1 MNDIENLGINS
12 AGGIG
17 SKMPHSHSTPAGVD
31 GGSRTPPATP
41 RKAGKMLAVRVQMLD
56 DTVTMFQVQAKAL
69 GRVLFDQ
76 VCKQLNLL
84 EADYFGLE
92 YQELNGTKYW
102 LDLEKPVCRQ
112 VGLTLVD
119 PLLRFCVKFYTP
131 DPAQLEEEFTRY
143 LYCLQIK
150 RDLAQGSLQ
159 CNDNT
164 AALMASYI
172 VQAECGDYVIEDY
185 PDHTYLSTYKFIP
198 HQDMELERRIMENHK
213 KHAGQSPA
221 EADLNLLETAR
232 RCELYGMKM
241 HSAKDHEGVPLNL
254 AVAHMGIVV
263 FQNYTKINT
272 FSWAKIR
279 KISFKRKRFLIKL
292 HPEGYGYYKDTVEFF
307 FEGRNECK
315 NFWKKCVENHGFFR
329 CSTVKHVVRQKTRVL
344 SRGSSFRYSGKTQK
358 QIVEFVRDN
367 YVKRQT
373 FHRSNSFRQTS
384 GGRALQGSEGGGYR
398 GATPSSSLMGSSSIS
413 AHPLLPLG
421 DPVLGTPALS
431 LSCGSM
437 TLDSPT
443 TATSV
448 SMGGTT
454 DRRREDTATSFR
466 TLTSIDIHS
475 PATPNLAPAPL
486 HHLHASSQ
494 QRISTTD
501 TESELQQ
508 LVHKQENN
516 NSFYNSSQT
525 EKCPNGSTGISTN
538 GVENVPDLSPV
549 KQMKNGEVEDRKTKI
564 ILSPTNGFHLQR
576 WPTDKAYYIAKEL
589 LMTERTYK
597 KDLDIINLWFREEVS
612 REAELEA
619 GPAVALIELLADA
632 HAPCLQE
639 MEARLARWEGNAR
652 HNIGDFLYNTL
663 LNVLPLYDQYLE
675 NLMPALEKIEYSI
688 RTSRRFDQLCRDFE
702 SQKHCYLPLSSLLL
716 KPLQRL
722 LHYNS
727 IIDRL
732 LDHYPKDHT
741 DFEDCLAARDRLGE
755 TLLEGLTVLNQAEN
769 LVQLCELQKDI
780 SGFDDLVQDG
790 RRFIRQGCLQK
801 YSNKGYQQRMFFLFS
816 DILLYTYRTQ
826 QPIQCFRVH
835 GQLPLKGVKIQD
847 GDNKT
852 GTDFAFVIHGLGNSP
867 LTVAASNE
875 DEKERWLEDLNVTIA
890 QATDSVDGKCPY
902 LSSKSCI
909 LGSTDEVSDEPGSR
923 EVDRTNCGGAK
934 TSQRSNTT
942 VHVCWHRNTSISY
955 SDQLRA
961 FQNQLSGFLLRKFKN
976 CNGWQKLW
984 VVFTNFCLFFYKS
997 HQDDFPLASLPL
1009 LGYTVSTPTEKDG
1022 ISKDFVFKLQF
1033 KNHVYFFRAESD
1045 YTFGRWIEVIGSA
1058 TQHSHISVS
1067 FTHKKIVG
1075 EFRDGLNEAE

>member
-1 MNDIENLGINS
+1 MNDIGS
-12 AGGIG
+12 VSMKGSGV

-31 GGSRTPPATP
+31 GGSRTPPTTP

-56 DTVTMFQVQAKAL
+56 DTITMFQVQAKAL

-76 VCKQLNLL
+76 VCKQLHLL

-92 YQELNGTKYW
+92 YQEPNGTKYW

-112 VGLTLVD
+112 VGLSLID

-143 LYCLQIK
+143 LFCLQIK
-150 RDLAQGSLQ
+150 RDLAQGLLQ

-185 PDHTYLSTYKFIP
+185 PDHTYLSTYKFVP
-198 HQDMELERRIMENHK
+198 HQDQELERRIMENHK

-241 HSAKDHEGVPLNL
+241 HPAKDHEGVPLNL

-263 FQNYTKINT
+263 YQRFTKINT

-292 HPEGYGYYKDTVEFF
+292 HPEGYGFYKDTVEFF

-315 NFWKKCVENHGFFR
+315 SFWKKCVENHGFFR
-329 CSTVKHVVRQKTRVL
+329 CSVVKRVVRQKTRVL

-373 FHRSNSFRQTS
+373 FQRSNSFRQTS
-384 GGRALQGSEGGGYR
+384 GGRALQGLEGGGYR

-421 DPVLGTPALS
+421 DPALETPALS
-431 LSCGSM
+431 LSYGSM

-443 TATSV
+443 TVTSV
-448 SMGGTT
+448 SMGGTIH
-454 DRRREDTATSFR
+454 RREDTATSFR
-466 TLTSIDIHS
+466 TLTSIDVHS
-475 PATPNLAPAPL
+475 PATPSQVPAPRQML
-486 HHLHASSQ
+486 VAS
-494 QRISTTD
+494 QRISSAD
-501 TESELQQ
+501 TETDKQGSPKKQ
-508 LVHKQENN
+508 QENN
-516 NSFYNSSQT
+516 NSVFANDKSPF
-525 EKCPNGSTGISTN
+525 EKCATN
-538 GVENVPDLSPV
+538 GMVDTSNTSIINTPDLSPV
-549 KQMKNGEVEDRKTKI
+549 KNVKNGEVEDAEVRKTK
-564 ILSPTNGFHLQR
+564 R

-597 KDLDIINLWFREEVS
+597 KDLDVINVWFREEVS
-612 REAELEA
+612 REAELE
-619 GPAVALIELLADA
+619 GEAVVSLIELLADV
-632 HAPCLQE
+632 HGPCLQE
-639 MEARLARWEGNAR
+639 MEARLARWESNAR

-675 NLMPALEKIEYSI
+675 NLIPVLEKMEYYT

-702 SQKHCYLPLSSLLL
+702 AQKHCYLPLTSFLL

-722 LHYNS
+722 LHYNN

-755 TLLEGLTVLNQAEN
+755 TLLEGLSIINQAEN
-769 LVQLCELQKDI
+769 LVQLCEIQRDI
-780 SGFDDLVQDG
+780 SGFDNLVQEG

-801 YSNKGYQQRMFFLFS
+801 YSRKGFQQRMFFLFS
-816 DILLYTYRTQ
+816 DVLLYTFCTQ
-826 QPIQCFRVH
+826 QPTQCFRVH
-835 GQLPLKGVKIQD
+835 GQLPLKGMKIRE

-852 GTDFAFVIHGLGNSP
+852 GSEFAFIIDAQGNQS

-875 DEKERWLEDLNVTIA
+875 EEKERWLEDLNMAIA
-890 QATDSVDGKCPY
+890 QVDADPKMPY
-902 LSSKSCI
+902 LNLKSCS
-909 LGSTDEVSDEPGSR
+909 STDEVGDGS
-923 EVDRTNCGGAK
+923 CGNAK

-955 SDQLRA
+955 SDHLRA

-976 CNGWQKLW
+976 SNGWQKLW
-984 VVFTNFCLFFYKS
+984 VSFTNFCLFFYKS

-1009 LGYTVSTPTEKDG
+1009 LGYTVTTPTEKDG
-1022 ISKDFVFKLQF
+1022 INKDFVFKLQF
-1033 KNHVYFFRAESD
+1033 KSHVYFFRAESD
-1045 YTFGRWIEVIGSA
+1045 YTFGRWIEVIRSA
-1058 TQHSHISVS
+1058 TQQGNVPIS
-1067 FTHKKIVG
+1067 FNGKEG
-1075 EFRDGLNEAE
+1075 Y

>member
-1 MNDIENLGINS
+1 MNDIDSMSMKGS
-12 AGGIG
+12 GG

-31 GGSRTPPATP
+31 GGSRTPPTTP

-56 DTVTMFQVQAKAL
+56 DTITMFQVQAKAL

-76 VCKQLNLL
+76 VCKQLHLL

-112 VGLTLVD
+112 VGLSLVD

-143 LYCLQIK
+143 LFCLQIK
-150 RDLAQGSLQ
+150 RDLTLGLLQ

-185 PDHTYLSTYKFIP
+185 PDHTYLSTYKFVP
-198 HQDMELERRIMENHK
+198 HQDQELERRIMENHK
-213 KHAGQSPA
+213 RHAGQSPA

-241 HSAKDHEGVPLNL
+241 HPAKDHERVSLNL

-329 CSTVKHVVRQKTRVL
+329 CSVVKHVVRQKTRVL

-373 FHRSNSFRQTS
+373 FQRSNSFRQTS

-421 DPVLGTPALS
+421 DPALATPALS

-443 TATSV
+443 TVTSV
-448 SMGGTT
+448 SMGGTIH
-454 DRRREDTATSFR
+454 RRDDTATSFR
-466 TLTSIDIHS
+466 TLTSIDVHS
-475 PATPNLAPAPL
+475 PATPSQAPAQRQTL
-486 HHLHASSQ
+486 ATNQ
-494 QRISTTD
+494 QRISSAD
-501 TESELQQ
+501 VEEEAQDESSKQR
-508 LVHKQENN
+508 QENN
-516 NSFYNSSQT
+516 NSVFTTEISQ
-525 EKCPNGSTGISTN
+525 EKRTN
-538 GVENVPDLSPV
+538 GVAEMNNASVVNSPDLSPV
-549 KQMKNGEVEDRKTKI
+549 KNLRNGEIEDTEVRKTK
-564 ILSPTNGFHLQR
+564 R
-576 WPTDKAYYIAKEL
+576 WPTDKVYYIAKEL

-597 KDLDIINLWFREEVS
+597 KDLDVINVWFREEVS
-612 REAELEA
+612 REAELE
-619 GPAVALIELLADA
+619 GDVVVSLIELLADA
-632 HAPCLQE
+632 HGPCLQE
-639 MEARLARWEGNAR
+639 MEARLARWESNAR

-675 NLMPALEKIEYSI
+675 NLISVLEKMEYSM

-702 SQKHCYLPLSSLLL
+702 SQKHCYLPLTSFLL

-722 LHYNS
+722 LHYNN
-727 IIDRL
+727 IIDIL

-741 DFEDCLAARDRLGE
+741 DFEDCLAARDRLSE
-755 TLLEGLTVLNQAEN
+755 TLLEGLTVINQAEN
-769 LVQLCELQKDI
+769 LVQLCEMQRDI
-780 SGFDDLVQDG
+780 SNFDNLFQEG

-801 YSNKGYQQRMFFLFS
+801 YSRKGFQQRMFFLFS
-816 DILLYTYRTQ
+816 DVLLYTFRTQ
-826 QPIQCFRVH
+826 QPTQCFRVH
-835 GQLPLKGVKIQD
+835 GQIPVKGMKIQE

-852 GTDFAFVIHGLGNSP
+852 GIDHVFIISGYDNQS
-867 LTVAASNE
+867 LTVAAYNE
-875 DEKERWLEDLNVTIA
+875 GDKERWIEDLNITIA
-890 QATDSVDGKCPY
+890 HADAQDAKLPY
-902 LSSKSCI
+902 LSLKSC
-909 LGSTDEVSDEPGSR
+909 STDEVGDNVGLEA
-923 EVDRTNCGGAK
+923 DRASCGGAK
-934 TSQRSNTT
+934 ASQRSNTT
-942 VHVCWHRNTSISY
+942 VHVCWHRSTSISY
-955 SDQLRA
+955 VDQLRA

-976 CNGWQKLW
+976 SNGWQKLW
-984 VVFTNFCLFFYKS
+984 VVFTSFCLFFYKS

-1009 LGYTVSTPTEKDG
+1009 LGYTVSTPSEIDG
-1022 ISKDFVFKLQF
+1022 INKDFVFKLQF
-1033 KNHVYFFRAESD
+1033 KSHVYFFRAESD
-1045 YTFGRWIEVIGSA
+1045 YTFGRWMVVIRSA
-1058 TQHSHISVS
+1058 TEQS
-1067 FTHKKIVG
+1067 
-1075 EFRDGLNEAE
+1075 

>member
-1 MNDIENLGINS
+1 MNDIDNLGMIS
-12 AGGIG
+12 

-31 GGSRTPPATP
+31 GGSRTPPTTP

-56 DTVTMFQVQAKAL
+56 DTITMFQVQAKAM

-76 VCKQLNLL
+76 VCKQLHLL

-92 YQELNGTKYW
+92 YQEPNGTKYW

-112 VGLTLVD
+112 VGLSLVD

-131 DPAQLEEEFTRY
+131 DPGQLEEEFTRY
-143 LYCLQIK
+143 LFCLQIK
-150 RDLAQGSLQ
+150 RDLSQGYLQ

-185 PDHTYLSTYKFIP
+185 PDHTYLSTYKFVP
-198 HQDMELERRIMENHK
+198 HQDQELERRIMENHK

-241 HSAKDHEGVPLNL
+241 HPAKDHEGVPLNL
-254 AVAHMGIVV
+254 AVAHMGIIV
-263 FQNYTKINT
+263 FQHYTKINT

-329 CSTVKHVVRQKTRVL
+329 CSVVKRVIRQKTRVL

-373 FHRSNSFRQTS
+373 FQRSNSFRQTS

-421 DPVLGTPALS
+421 DPALGTPALS

-443 TATSV
+443 TVTSV
-448 SMGGTT
+448 SMGGTSH
-454 DRRREDTATSFR
+454 RRDDTAMSYR
-466 TLTSIDIHS
+466 TLTSIDVHS
-475 PATPNLAPAPL
+475 PATPNQAQSHRHTMGA
-486 HHLHASSQ
+486 HQQQ
-494 QRISTTD
+494 QRITSSTDGDEVDKNHENT
-501 TESELQQ
+501 S
-508 LVHKQENN
+508 KAENN
-516 NSFYNSSQT
+516 NSFYVNGKA
-525 EKCPNGSTGISTN
+525 EKGQNGIGEI
-538 GVENVPDLSPV
+538 NVNVNVINTPDLSPE
-549 KQMKNGEVEDRKTKI
+549 KHLKNGEVEDSEIRKTK
-564 ILSPTNGFHLQR
+564 R

-597 KDLDIINLWFREEVS
+597 KDLDVINIWFREEVS
-612 REAELEA
+612 RESDLE
-619 GPAVALIELLADA
+619 GEPAVGLIELLADA
-632 HAPCLQE
+632 HGPCLQE
-639 MEARLARWEGNAR
+639 MEARLARWESNAR

-675 NLMPALEKIEYSI
+675 NLIPVLEKMEYSM

-702 SQKHCYLPLSSLLL
+702 SQKYCYLPLTSFLL

-769 LVQLCELQKDI
+769 LVQLCELQRDI
-780 SGFDDLVQDG
+780 SGFDNLVQEG

-801 YSNKGYQQRMFFLFS
+801 YSHKGFQQRMFFLFS
-816 DILLYTYRTQ
+816 DILLYTFRTQ
-826 QPIQCFRVH
+826 QPTQCFRVH
-835 GQLPLKGVKIQD
+835 GQLPLKGVTIQD

-852 GTDFAFVIHGLGNSP
+852 GTDFVFVIHGQGNQS
-867 LTVAASNE
+867 LTVAASSE
-875 DEKERWLEDLNVTIA
+875 EEKERWLEDLSMAIA
-890 QATDSVDGKCPY
+890 QMENEGKTPY
-902 LSSKSCI
+902 LTVKSCI
-909 LGSTDEVSDEPGSR
+909 LGSVDELGGAIDL
-923 EVDRTNCGGAK
+923 DRTSCGGAK
-934 TSQRSNTT
+934 DSQRSNTT

-976 CNGWQKLW
+976 SNGWQKLW

-1009 LGYTVSTPTEKDG
+1009 LGYAVSTPTEKDG
-1022 ISKDFVFKLQF
+1022 INKDFVFKLQF

-1045 YTFGRWIEVIGSA
+1045 FTFGRCAQHLTDLTRMGS
-1058 TQHSHISVS
+1058 
-1067 FTHKKIVG
+1067 
-1075 EFRDGLNEAE
+1075 

>member
-1 MNDIENLGINS
+1 MNDIDSMSMKGS
-12 AGGIG
+12 GG

-31 GGSRTPPATP
+31 GGSRTPPTTP

-56 DTVTMFQVQAKAL
+56 DTITMFQVQAKAL

-76 VCKQLNLL
+76 VCKQLHLL

-92 YQELNGTKYW
+92 YQEPNGTKYW

-112 VGLTLVD
+112 VGLSLVD

-143 LYCLQIK
+143 LFCLQIK
-150 RDLAQGSLQ
+150 RDLAQGLLQ

-185 PDHTYLSTYKFIP
+185 PDHTYLSTYKFVP
-198 HQDMELERRIMENHK
+198 HQDQELERRIMENHK

-232 RCELYGMKM
+232 RCELYGIKM
-241 HSAKDHEGVPLNL
+241 HPAKDHERVSLNL

-329 CSTVKHVVRQKTRVL
+329 CSVVKHVVRQKTRVL

-373 FHRSNSFRQTS
+373 FQRSNSFRQTS

-421 DPVLGTPALS
+421 DPALATPALS

-443 TATSV
+443 TVTSV
-448 SMGGTT
+448 SMGGTIH
-454 DRRREDTATSFR
+454 RRDDTATSFR
-466 TLTSIDIHS
+466 TLTSIDVHS
-475 PATPNLAPAPL
+475 PATPSQAPAQRQTL
-486 HHLHASSQ
+486 ATNQ
-494 QRISTTD
+494 QRISSAD
-501 TESELQQ
+501 IEGKKQDESSKQQ
-508 LVHKQENN
+508 QENN
-516 NSFYNSSQT
+516 NSVFTTELSQ
-525 EKCPNGSTGISTN
+525 EKRTN
-538 GVENVPDLSPV
+538 GVAEMNNASIVNSPDLSPV
-549 KQMKNGEVEDRKTKI
+549 KNLRNGEIEETEVRKTK
-564 ILSPTNGFHLQR
+564 R
-576 WPTDKAYYIAKEL
+576 WPTDKVYYIAKEL

-597 KDLDIINLWFREEVS
+597 KDLDVINVWFREEVS
-612 REAELEA
+612 REAELE
-619 GPAVALIELLADA
+619 GDVVVSLIELLADA
-632 HAPCLQE
+632 HGPCLQE
-639 MEARLARWEGNAR
+639 MEARLARWESNAR

-675 NLMPALEKIEYSI
+675 NLISVLEKMEYSM

-702 SQKHCYLPLSSLLL
+702 SQKHCYLPLTSFLL

-722 LHYNS
+722 LHYNN
-727 IIDRL
+727 IIDIL

-755 TLLEGLTVLNQAEN
+755 TLLEGLTVINQAEN
-769 LVQLCELQKDI
+769 LVQLCEMQRDI
-780 SGFDDLVQDG
+780 SGFDNLFQEG

-801 YSNKGYQQRMFFLFS
+801 YSRKGFQQRMFFLFS
-816 DILLYTYRTQ
+816 DVLLYTFRTQ
-826 QPIQCFRVH
+826 QPTQCFRVH
-835 GQLPLKGVKIQD
+835 GQIPVKGMKIQE

-852 GTDFAFVIHGLGNSP
+852 GTDHVFVISGYENQS
-867 LTVAASNE
+867 LTVAACSE
-875 DEKERWLEDLNVTIA
+875 EEKERWIEDLNMTIA
-890 QATDSVDGKCPY
+890 QADAQDAKLPY
-902 LSSKSCI
+902 LSLKSS
-909 LGSTDEVSDEPGSR
+909 GSADEVGDNVGLETDRGSCAD
-923 EVDRTNCGGAK
+923 VKA
-934 TSQRSNTT
+934 SQRSNTT
-942 VHVCWHRNTSISY
+942 VHVCWHRNTSICY
-955 SDQLRA
+955 IDQLRA

-976 CNGWQKLW
+976 SNGWQKLW
-984 VVFTNFCLFFYKS
+984 VVFTSFCLFFYKS

-1009 LGYTVSTPTEKDG
+1009 LGYTVSTPSETDG
-1022 ISKDFVFKLQF
+1022 INKDFVFKLQF
-1033 KNHVYFFRAESD
+1033 KSHVYFFRAESD
-1045 YTFGRWIEVIGSA
+1045 YTFGRWMVVIRSA
-1058 TQHSHISVS
+1058 TQQS
-1067 FTHKKIVG
+1067 
-1075 EFRDGLNEAE
+1075 

>member
-1 MNDIENLGINS
+1 MNDIESIGMS
-12 AGGIG
+12 GGG

-56 DTVTMFQVQAKAL
+56 DTITMFQVQAKAL

-76 VCKQLNLL
+76 VCKQLHLL

-92 YQELNGTKYW
+92 YQEPNGTKYW

-112 VGLTLVD
+112 VGLSLVD

-150 RDLAQGSLQ
+150 RDLAQGLLQ

-185 PDHTYLSTYKFIP
+185 PDHTYLSTYKFVP
-198 HQDMELERRIMENHK
+198 HQDQELERRIMENHK

-232 RCELYGMKM
+232 RCELYGIKM
-241 HSAKDHEGVPLNL
+241 HPAKDHEGVPLNL

-263 FQNYTKINT
+263 YQNYTKINT

-329 CSTVKHVVRQKTRVL
+329 CSVVKRVVRQKTRVL

-373 FHRSNSFRQTS
+373 FQRSNSFRQTS

-421 DPVLGTPALS
+421 DPALETPALS

-443 TATSV
+443 TVTSV
-448 SMGGTT
+448 SMGGTSH
-454 DRRREDTATSFR
+454 RRDDTAMSFR
-466 TLTSIDIHS
+466 TLTSIDVHS
-475 PATPNLAPAPL
+475 PATPSQVPAQRQSLAIGP
-486 HHLHASSQ
+486 
-494 QRISTTD
+494 QRISSTD
-501 TESELQQ
+501 TETE
-508 LVHKQENN
+508 KQDLPSKQKNN
-516 NSFYNSSQT
+516 NSVFAAMKT
-525 EKCPNGSTGISTN
+525 PEKRAN
-538 GVENVPDLSPV
+538 GVADISSVSIVNTPDLSPI
-549 KQMKNGEVEDRKTKI
+549 KNMRNGDVDDAEIRKTK
-564 ILSPTNGFHLQR
+564 R

-597 KDLDIINLWFREEVS
+597 KDLDVINVWFREEVS
-612 REAELEA
+612 REAEAEGEA
-619 GPAVALIELLADA
+619 VVTLIELLADV
-632 HAPCLQE
+632 HGPCLQE
-639 MEARLARWEGNAR
+639 MEARLARWESNAR

-675 NLMPALEKIEYSI
+675 NLIPAVEKMEYAM
-688 RTSRRFDQLCRDFE
+688 RTSKRFDQLCRDFE
-702 SQKHCYLPLSSLLL
+702 SQKHCYLPLSSFLL

-727 IIDRL
+727 IIDSL

-755 TLLEGLTVLNQAEN
+755 TLLEGLSVLNQAEN
-769 LVQLCELQKDI
+769 LVQLYELQRDI
-780 SGFDDLVQDG
+780 SGFNNLVQEG
-790 RRFIRQGCLQK
+790 RRFIRQGCLLK
-801 YSNKGYQQRMFFLFS
+801 YSRKGFQQRMFFLFS
-816 DILLYTYRTQ
+816 DVLLYTFRTQ
-826 QPIQCFRVH
+826 QPTQCFRVH
-835 GQLPLKGVKIQD
+835 GQLPLKGMKIQD

-852 GTDFAFVIHGLGNSP
+852 GSDFAFVIYGLGNQS

-875 DEKERWLEDLNVTIA
+875 EEKERWLEDLNMAIL
-890 QATDSVDGKCPY
+890 QADTADGKTPY
-902 LSSKSCI
+902 LSLKSCS
-909 LGSTDEVSDEPGSR
+909 STDEVADGIGL
-923 EVDRTNCGGAK
+923 EVDRTSCGGAK
-934 TSQRSNTT
+934 ASQRSNTT
-942 VHVCWHRNTSISY
+942 VHVCWHRNMSISY
-955 SDQLRA
+955 SDHLRA

-976 CNGWQKLW
+976 SNGWQKLW

-1009 LGYTVSTPTEKDG
+1009 LGYAVSTPSEKDG
-1022 ISKDFVFKLQF
+1022 INKDFVFKLQF
-1033 KNHVYFFRAESD
+1033 KSHVYFFRAESD
-1045 YTFGRWIEVIGSA
+1045 YTFGRWMEVIRSA
-1058 TQHSHISVS
+1058 TQQGHIPVS
-1067 FTHKKIVG
+1067 FSRK
-1075 EFRDGLNEAE
+1075 EDY

>member
-1 MNDIENLGINS
+1 MNDIDSMSMKGS
-12 AGGIG
+12 GG

-31 GGSRTPPATP
+31 GGSRTPPTTP

-56 DTVTMFQVQAKAL
+56 DTITMFQVQAKAL

-76 VCKQLNLL
+76 VCKQLHLL

-112 VGLTLVD
+112 VGLSLVD

-143 LYCLQIK
+143 LFCLQIK
-150 RDLAQGSLQ
+150 RDLTLGLLQ

-185 PDHTYLSTYKFIP
+185 PDHTYLSTYKFVP
-198 HQDMELERRIMENHK
+198 HQDQELERRIMENHK
-213 KHAGQSPA
+213 RHAGQSPA

-241 HSAKDHEGVPLNL
+241 HPAKDHERVSLNL

-329 CSTVKHVVRQKTRVL
+329 CSVVKHVVRQKTRVL

-373 FHRSNSFRQTS
+373 FQRSNSFRQTS

-421 DPVLGTPALS
+421 DPALATPALS

-443 TATSV
+443 TVTSV
-448 SMGGTT
+448 SMGGTIH
-454 DRRREDTATSFR
+454 RRDDTATSFR
-466 TLTSIDIHS
+466 TLTSIDVHS
-475 PATPNLAPAPL
+475 PATPSQAPAQRQTL
-486 HHLHASSQ
+486 ATNQ
-494 QRISTTD
+494 QRISSAD
-501 TESELQQ
+501 VEEEAQDESSKQR
-508 LVHKQENN
+508 QENN
-516 NSFYNSSQT
+516 NSVFTTEISQ
-525 EKCPNGSTGISTN
+525 EKRTN
-538 GVENVPDLSPV
+538 GVAEMNNASVVNSPDLSPV
-549 KQMKNGEVEDRKTKI
+549 KNLRNGEIEDTEVRKTK
-564 ILSPTNGFHLQR
+564 R
-576 WPTDKAYYIAKEL
+576 WPTDKVYYIAKEL

-597 KDLDIINLWFREEVS
+597 KDLDVINVWFREEVS
-612 REAELEA
+612 REAELE
-619 GPAVALIELLADA
+619 GDVVVSLIELLADA
-632 HAPCLQE
+632 HGPCLQE
-639 MEARLARWEGNAR
+639 MEARLARWESNAR

-675 NLMPALEKIEYSI
+675 NLISVLEKMEYSM

-702 SQKHCYLPLSSLLL
+702 SQKHCYLPLTSFLL

-722 LHYNS
+722 LHYNN
-727 IIDRL
+727 IIDIL

-741 DFEDCLAARDRLGE
+741 DFEDCLAARDRLSE
-755 TLLEGLTVLNQAEN
+755 TLLEGLTVINQAEN
-769 LVQLCELQKDI
+769 LVQLCEMQRDI
-780 SGFDDLVQDG
+780 SNFDNLFQEG

-801 YSNKGYQQRMFFLFS
+801 YSRKGFQQRMFFLFS
-816 DILLYTYRTQ
+816 DVLLYTFRTQ
-826 QPIQCFRVH
+826 QPTQCFRVH
-835 GQLPLKGVKIQD
+835 GQIPVKGMKIQE

-852 GTDFAFVIHGLGNSP
+852 GIDHVFIISGYDNQS
-867 LTVAASNE
+867 LTVAAYNE
-875 DEKERWLEDLNVTIA
+875 GDKERWIEDLNITIA
-890 QATDSVDGKCPY
+890 HADAQDAKLPY
-902 LSSKSCI
+902 LSLKSS
-909 LGSTDEVSDEPGSR
+909 GSTDEVGDNVGLEA
-923 EVDRTNCGGAK
+923 DRASCGGAK
-934 TSQRSNTT
+934 ASQRSNTT
-942 VHVCWHRNTSISY
+942 VHVCWHRSTSISY
-955 SDQLRA
+955 VDQLRA

-976 CNGWQKLW
+976 SNGWQKLW
-984 VVFTNFCLFFYKS
+984 VVFTSFCLFFYKS

-1009 LGYTVSTPTEKDG
+1009 LGYTVSTPSEIDG
-1022 ISKDFVFKLQF
+1022 INKDFVFKLQF
-1033 KNHVYFFRAESD
+1033 KSHVYFFRAESD
-1045 YTFGRWIEVIGSA
+1045 YTFGRWMVVIRSA
-1058 TQHSHISVS
+1058 TEQS
-1067 FTHKKIVG
+1067 
-1075 EFRDGLNEAE
+1075 

>member
-1 MNDIENLGINS
+1 MNDIGS
-12 AGGIG
+12 VSMKGSGV

-31 GGSRTPPATP
+31 GGSRTPPTTP

-56 DTVTMFQVQAKAL
+56 DTITMFQVQAKAL

-76 VCKQLNLL
+76 VCKQLHLL

-92 YQELNGTKYW
+92 YQEPNGTKYW

-112 VGLTLVD
+112 VGLSLID

-143 LYCLQIK
+143 LFCLQIK
-150 RDLAQGSLQ
+150 RDLAQGLLQ

-185 PDHTYLSTYKFIP
+185 PDHTYLSTYKFVP
-198 HQDMELERRIMENHK
+198 HQDQELERRIMENHK

-241 HSAKDHEGVPLNL
+241 HPAKDHEGVPLNL

-263 FQNYTKINT
+263 YQRFTKINT

-292 HPEGYGYYKDTVEFF
+292 HPEGYGFYKDTVEFF

-315 NFWKKCVENHGFFR
+315 SFWKKCVENHGFFR
-329 CSTVKHVVRQKTRVL
+329 CSVVKRVVRQKTRVL

-373 FHRSNSFRQTS
+373 FQRSNSFRQTS
-384 GGRALQGSEGGGYR
+384 GGRALQGLEGGGYR

-421 DPVLGTPALS
+421 DPALETPALS
-431 LSCGSM
+431 LSYGSM

-443 TATSV
+443 TVTSV
-448 SMGGTT
+448 SMGGTIH
-454 DRRREDTATSFR
+454 RREDTATSFR
-466 TLTSIDIHS
+466 TLTSIDVHS
-475 PATPNLAPAPL
+475 PATPSQVPAPRQML
-486 HHLHASSQ
+486 VAS
-494 QRISTTD
+494 QRISSAD
-501 TESELQQ
+501 TETDKQGSPKKQ
-508 LVHKQENN
+508 QENN
-516 NSFYNSSQT
+516 NSVFANDKSPF
-525 EKCPNGSTGISTN
+525 EKCATN
-538 GVENVPDLSPV
+538 GMVDTSNTSIINTPDLSPV
-549 KQMKNGEVEDRKTKI
+549 KNVKNGEVEDAEVRKTK
-564 ILSPTNGFHLQR
+564 R

-597 KDLDIINLWFREEVS
+597 KDLDVINVWFREEVS
-612 REAELEA
+612 REAELE
-619 GPAVALIELLADA
+619 GEAVVSLIELLADV
-632 HAPCLQE
+632 HGPCLQE
-639 MEARLARWEGNAR
+639 MEARLARWESNAR

-675 NLMPALEKIEYSI
+675 NLIPVLEKMEYYT

-702 SQKHCYLPLSSLLL
+702 AQKHCYLPLTSFLL

-722 LHYNS
+722 LHYNN

-755 TLLEGLTVLNQAEN
+755 TLLEGLSIINQAEN
-769 LVQLCELQKDI
+769 LVQLCEIQRDI
-780 SGFDDLVQDG
+780 SGFDNLVQEG

-801 YSNKGYQQRMFFLFS
+801 YSRKGFQQRMFFLFS
-816 DILLYTYRTQ
+816 DVLLYTFCTQ
-826 QPIQCFRVH
+826 QPTQCFRVH
-835 GQLPLKGVKIQD
+835 GQLPLKGMKIRE

-852 GTDFAFVIHGLGNSP
+852 GSEFAFIIDAQGNQS

-875 DEKERWLEDLNVTIA
+875 EEKERWLEDLNMAIA
-890 QATDSVDGKCPY
+890 QVDADPKMPY
-902 LSSKSCI
+902 LNLKSCI
-909 LGSTDEVSDEPGSR
+909 LGSTDEVGDGS
-923 EVDRTNCGGAK
+923 CGNAK

-955 SDQLRA
+955 SDHLRA

-976 CNGWQKLW
+976 SNGWQKLW
-984 VVFTNFCLFFYKS
+984 VSFTNFCLFFYKS

-1009 LGYTVSTPTEKDG
+1009 LGYTVTTPTEKDG
-1022 ISKDFVFKLQF
+1022 INKDFVFKLQF
-1033 KNHVYFFRAESD
+1033 KSHVYFFRAESD
-1045 YTFGRWIEVIGSA
+1045 YTFGRWIEVIRSA
-1058 TQHSHISVS
+1058 TQQGNVPIS
-1067 FTHKKIVG
+1067 FNGKEG
-1075 EFRDGLNEAE
+1075 Y

>member
-1 MNDIENLGINS
+1 MNDIESISMKGS
-12 AGGIG
+12 GG

-31 GGSRTPPATP
+31 GGSRTPPTTP

-56 DTVTMFQVQAKAL
+56 DTITMFQVQAKAL

-76 VCKQLNLL
+76 VCKQLHLL

-112 VGLTLVD
+112 VGLSLID

-143 LYCLQIK
+143 LFCLQIK
-150 RDLAQGSLQ
+150 RDLAQGLLQ

-185 PDHTYLSTYKFIP
+185 PDHTYLSTYKFVP
-198 HQDMELERRIMENHK
+198 HQDQELERRIMENHK

-241 HSAKDHEGVPLNL
+241 HPAKDHEGVPLNL

-263 FQNYTKINT
+263 FQNFTKINT

-292 HPEGYGYYKDTVEFF
+292 HPEGFGYYKDTVEFF

-329 CSTVKHVVRQKTRVL
+329 CSVVKRVVRQKTRVL

-373 FHRSNSFRQTS
+373 FQRSNSFRQTS
-384 GGRALQGSEGGGYR
+384 GGRALQGLEGGGYR

-421 DPVLGTPALS
+421 DPALETPALS

-443 TATSV
+443 TVTSV
-448 SMGGTT
+448 SMGGTIH
-454 DRRREDTATSFR
+454 RREDTATSFR
-466 TLTSIDIHS
+466 TLTSIDVHS
-475 PATPNLAPAPL
+475 PATPNQVPAPRPML
-486 HHLHASSQ
+486 VASQ
-494 QRISTTD
+494 QRISSAD
-501 TESELQQ
+501 TETDKQGTPN
-508 LVHKQENN
+508 KQENN
-516 NSFYNSSQT
+516 NSVYVN
-525 EKCPNGSTGISTN
+525 EKSPEKRTN
-538 GVENVPDLSPV
+538 GMVATSNASMVNTPDLSPV
-549 KQMKNGEVEDRKTKI
+549 KNIRNGEVEDGEIRKTK
-564 ILSPTNGFHLQR
+564 R

-597 KDLDIINLWFREEVS
+597 KDLDVINVGYREEIS
-612 REAELEA
+612 REAELE
-619 GPAVALIELLADA
+619 GEAVVSLIELLADV
-632 HAPCLQE
+632 HGPCLQE
-639 MEARLARWEGNAR
+639 MEARLERWESNAR

-675 NLMPALEKIEYSI
+675 NLIPVLEKMEYYT
-688 RTSRRFDQLCRDFE
+688 RTSRCFDQLCRDFE
-702 SQKHCYLPLSSLLL
+702 AQKYCYLPLTSFLL

-755 TLLEGLTVLNQAEN
+755 TLLEGLSIINQAEN
-769 LVQLCELQKDI
+769 LVQLCEMQRDI
-780 SGFDDLVQDG
+780 SGFDNLVQEG

-801 YSNKGYQQRMFFLFS
+801 YSRKGFQQRMFFLFS
-816 DILLYTYRTQ
+816 DILLYTFRTQ
-826 QPIQCFRVH
+826 QPTQCFHVH
-835 GQLPLKGVKIQD
+835 GQLPLKGMKIRE

-852 GTDFAFVIHGLGNSP
+852 GSDFAFVIDAQGNQS

-875 DEKERWLEDLNVTIA
+875 EEKGRWLEDLIIAIA
-890 QATDSVDGKCPY
+890 QADADPKMPY
-902 LSSKSCI
+902 LNLKSCSSADEMGDGI
-909 LGSTDEVSDEPGSR
+909 GLEADRGS
-923 EVDRTNCGGAK
+923 CGGAK
-934 TSQRSNTT
+934 ASQRSNTT
-942 VHVCWHRNTSISY
+942 LHVCWHRNTSISY

-976 CNGWQKLW
+976 SNGWQKLW

-997 HQDDFPLASLPL
+997 HRDDSPLASLPL
-1009 LGYTVSTPTEKDG
+1009 LGYTVTTPSEKDG
-1022 ISKDFVFKLQF
+1022 INKDFVFKLQF

-1045 YTFGRWIEVIGSA
+1045 YTFGRWIEVIRSA
-1058 TQHSHISVS
+1058 TQQSHVS
-1067 FTHKKIVG
+1067 DSFNGKEG
-1075 EFRDGLNEAE
+1075 Y

>member
-1 MNDIENLGINS
+1 MNDIESISMKGS
-12 AGGIG
+12 GG

-31 GGSRTPPATP
+31 GGSRTPPTTP

-56 DTVTMFQVQAKAL
+56 DTITMFQVQAKAL

-76 VCKQLNLL
+76 VCKQLHLL

-92 YQELNGTKYW
+92 YQEPNGTKYW

-112 VGLTLVD
+112 VGLSLID
-119 PLLRFCVKFYTP
+119 PILRFCVKFYTP

-143 LYCLQIK
+143 LFCLQIK
-150 RDLAQGSLQ
+150 RDLAQGLLQ

-185 PDHTYLSTYKFIP
+185 PDHTYLSTYKFVP
-198 HQDMELERRIMENHK
+198 HQDQELERRIMENHK

-241 HSAKDHEGVPLNL
+241 HPAKDHEGVPLNL

-263 FQNYTKINT
+263 FQNFTKINT

-329 CSTVKHVVRQKTRVL
+329 CSVVKRVVRQKTRVL

-373 FHRSNSFRQTS
+373 FQRSNSFRQTS
-384 GGRALQGSEGGGYR
+384 GGRALQGLEGGGYR

-421 DPVLGTPALS
+421 DPALETPALS

-443 TATSV
+443 TVTSV
-448 SMGGTT
+448 SMGGTIH
-454 DRRREDTATSFR
+454 RREDTATSFR
-466 TLTSIDIHS
+466 TLTSIDVHS
-475 PATPNLAPAPL
+475 PATPSQVPAPRQML
-486 HHLHASSQ
+486 AVSQ
-494 QRISTTD
+494 QRISSAD
-501 TESELQQ
+501 TEVDRQEKSK
-508 LVHKQENN
+508 KQENN
-516 NSFYNSSQT
+516 NSVFANEKSSP
-525 EKCPNGSTGISTN
+525 EKRTN
-538 GVENVPDLSPV
+538 GTMDTSNASMANTPDLSPV
-549 KQMKNGEVEDRKTKI
+549 KNIRNGEVEDTEVRKTK
-564 ILSPTNGFHLQR
+564 R

-597 KDLDIINLWFREEVS
+597 KDLDVINVWFREEVS
-612 REAELEA
+612 REAELE
-619 GPAVALIELLADA
+619 GEAVVSLIELLADV
-632 HAPCLQE
+632 HGPCLQE
-639 MEARLARWEGNAR
+639 MEARLERWESNAR

-675 NLMPALEKIEYSI
+675 NLIPVLEKMEYYT

-702 SQKHCYLPLSSLLL
+702 AQKHCYLPLTSFLL

-755 TLLEGLTVLNQAEN
+755 TLLEGLSIINQAEN
-769 LVQLCELQKDI
+769 LVQLCEMQRDI
-780 SGFDDLVQDG
+780 NGFDNLVQDG
-790 RRFIRQGCLQK
+790 RRFVRQGCLQK
-801 YSNKGYQQRMFFLFS
+801 YSRKGFQQRMFFLFS
-816 DILLYTYRTQ
+816 DILLYTFRTQ
-826 QPIQCFRVH
+826 QPTQCFRVH
-835 GQLPLKGVKIQD
+835 GQLSLKGMKIRES
-847 GDNKT
+847 DNKT
-852 GTDFAFVIHGLGNSP
+852 GSDFAFVIDAQGNQS

-875 DEKERWLEDLNVTIA
+875 KEKERWLEDLNMAIA
-890 QATDSVDGKCPY
+890 QADADPKMPY
-902 LSSKSCI
+902 LNLKSCSSADEMGEG
-909 LGSTDEVSDEPGSR
+909 LGLDA
-923 EVDRTNCGGAK
+923 DRASCGGAK
-934 TSQRSNTT
+934 ASQRSNTT

-955 SDQLRA
+955 ADQLRA

-976 CNGWQKLW
+976 SNGWQKLW

-997 HQDDFPLASLPL
+997 HRDDFPLASLPL
-1009 LGYTVSTPTEKDG
+1009 LGYTVTTPTEKDG
-1022 ISKDFVFKLQF
+1022 INKDFVFKLQF
-1033 KNHVYFFRAESD
+1033 KSHVYFFRAESD
-1045 YTFGRWIEVIGSA
+1045 YTFGRWVEVIQSA
-1058 TQHSHISVS
+1058 TQQSYLSN
-1067 FTHKKIVG
+1067 FNGKEG
-1075 EFRDGLNEAE
+1075 Y